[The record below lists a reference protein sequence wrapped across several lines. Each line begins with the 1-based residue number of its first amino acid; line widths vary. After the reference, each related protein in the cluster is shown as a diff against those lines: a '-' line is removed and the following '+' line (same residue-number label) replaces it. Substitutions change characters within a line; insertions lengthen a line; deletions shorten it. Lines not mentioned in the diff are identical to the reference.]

1 MSGGGAGVV
10 IESSPPRLLWRGA
23 WERGAGTRPSP
34 SVAWPPWI
42 PRREEP
48 RASSRVAL
56 SMNDRK
62 YHRAHV
68 SSVSRDPSQSPS
80 SNPPPPAPQPA
91 DRALHPGHP
100 LLHPSLPREAAQTPP
115 PAGPAALSP
124 RHKHLLVLPAAGG
137 KEVLLSGRCHLV
149 TVLAGSLVSCQRA
162 VSRSRPS
169 GTASQRAAL
178 SPCQT
183 ALKDTQ
189 RHKTH
194 FRKTRSLND
203 T

>member
-1 MSGGGAGVV
+1 
-10 IESSPPRLLWRGA
+10 
-23 WERGAGTRPSP
+23 
-34 SVAWPPWI
+34 
-42 PRREEP
+42 
-48 RASSRVAL
+48 
-56 SMNDRK
+56 MNDRK

-100 LLHPSLPREAAQTPP
+100 LLHPSLPREAAQTPRP
-115 PAGPAALSP
+115 PGWPGGPLPAAQAPAGDCARLA
-124 RHKHLLVLPAAGG
+124 LPAAGG
-137 KEVLLSGRCHLV
+137 KEMLLSGRCHLV